1 MPRGSHAERV
11 KKTRQDVGESS
22 RSRPV
27 TVSGRE
33 LRSKR
38 RADPDVI
45 EEVDPDHTT
54 SGDDSEENPAYV
66 FTGAPGDGDDD
77 EEMGD
82 AGEGDED
89 DGSSDQSGSRD
100 EQEQPAFDAST
111 VRKPFYPYGRN
122 PVNYIGDRMA
132 ESVRKLRDVDPYTG
146 PKFNGDPR
154 FWTQFHQDFYTS
166 VIIRKEKITHEAQ
179 YVDWGYMRKKK
190 NPIFDQVIA
199 ECKAKGIAHLMGFK
213 HGWNKE
219 LIA

>member
-11 KKTRQDVGESS
+11 KKSRHDRGESS

-54 SGDDSEENPAYV
+54 SGDDSEENSAYE
-66 FTGAPGDGDDD
+66 FTGAPGDDD
-77 EEMGD
+77 EDVKMGGD
-82 AGEGDED
+82 EEGDGDED
-89 DGSSDQSGSRD
+89 DSDESGSGD
-100 EQEQPAFDAST
+100 EQEQPAFET
-111 VRKPFYPYGRN
+111 PIIHRPFYPYDRN

-132 ESVRKLRDVDPYTG
+132 ESVRKLREVDPYTG

-166 VIIRKEKITHEAQ
+166 VIIRNEKITHEA
-179 YVDWGYMRKKK
+179 
-190 NPIFDQVIA
+190 
-199 ECKAKGIAHLMGFK
+199 
-213 HGWNKE
+213 
-219 LIA
+219 